1 MATNPVSYYTAEP
14 KYSEDRERLILE
26 HLPQVNW
33 IAHRF
38 FEKLGGIVSL
48 DDLISTG
55 TIGLINAVDTI
66 DPSHNVKLRTY
77 AEHKIRGAILD
88 SVRGL
93 DGIPVHKRK
102 MLKHLETAVT
112 KAENRLGR
120 TATEEEV
127 AAELNMSLAEYQ
139 NALVELRAV
148 TLGSLDE
155 VREGQSESHL
165 LKYIPHDD
173 ESLPARI
180 FERAELQKLLASAIE
195 KMPKVERTILTLYF
209 KEQQNLRDIA
219 EILDIHI
226 TRVCQL
232 KSQAI
237 LRLRAYMVQKWP
249 ATRGIY

>member
-1 MATNPVSYYTAEP
+1 M
-14 KYSEDRERLILE
+14 
-26 HLPQVNW
+26 
-33 IAHRF
+33 
-38 FEKLGGIVSL
+38 
-48 DDLISTG
+48 
-55 TIGLINAVDTI
+55 
-66 DPSHNVKLRTY
+66 
-77 AEHKIRGAILD
+77 
-88 SVRGL
+88 
-93 DGIPVHKRK
+93 
-102 MLKHLETAVT
+102 T

-155 VREGQSESHL
+155 VREGHSESHL

-180 FERAELQKLLASAIE
+180 FEKAELQKLLASAIE

-237 LRLRAYMVQKWP
+237 VRLRAYMVQKWP